1 MVVSK
6 YKELQSYTE
15 TVYLD
20 NIQYTKYKEAFNK
33 CTDCLVFGTMSMCD
47 EKHCHCETSNI

>member
-33 CTDCLVFGTMSMCD
+33 CTDCLVFGTMSQSD